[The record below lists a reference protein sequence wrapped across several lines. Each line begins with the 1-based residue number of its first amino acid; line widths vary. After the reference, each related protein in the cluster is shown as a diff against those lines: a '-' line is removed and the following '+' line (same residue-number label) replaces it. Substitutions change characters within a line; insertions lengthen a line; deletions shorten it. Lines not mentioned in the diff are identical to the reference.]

1 MTHLNTRCVHVK
13 TPEAPEGRP
22 LTAPLY
28 QTSGFAFADPAVFA
42 DGMANPDGAPV
53 YSRIGNPT
61 VRALEDTVAELEGGQ
76 AGFATGSGMGAINS
90 VLLTL
95 LSSGDHVI
103 AQRSLYGGTFASF
116 ENLAHRWGIEVS
128 YASGPAEARQA
139 LRPNTKLLYAE
150 TISNPMVEVADL
162 PGMFAVGREAGL
174 INVVDNTFATPLLCR
189 PIEQGADVVVHST
202 TKYLGGHSDVLG
214 GVAVFADADLHR
226 ELWPELVE
234 IGASADPFAA
244 WLTLRGVQTLA
255 LRMRQHCASAQ
266 FIAERLAGHPA
277 VRAVHYPGLPSHPS
291 HELARKLL
299 TGNGGVLTFDL
310 GSRAAGLAFVQAI
323 RVASLGPSL
332 GGVETLVLHPAS
344 TSHRQL
350 TDEQLRAVGIGEGV
364 LRVSIGIED
373 PDDIWADFDQ
383 ALPR

>member
-13 TPEAPEGRP
+13 TPEPPVGRP

-28 QTSGFAFADPAVFA
+28 QTSGFAFADPAVLA

-53 YSRIGNPT
+53 YSRMGNPT

-128 YASGPAEARQA
+128 YVSGPAEARQA

-266 FIAERLAGHPA
+266 FIAERLAEHPA
-277 VRAVHYPGLPSHPS
+277 VRAVHYPGLPSHPG

-323 RVASLGPSL
+323 RLASLGPSL
-332 GGVETLVLHPAS
+332 GGVETLALHPAS

-364 LRVSIGIED
+364 IRVSIGIED
-373 PDDIWADFDQ
+373 PDDIWADLNQ
-383 ALPR
+383 ALPA

>member
-1 MTHLNTRCVHVK
+1 MTHLNTRCVHIK
-13 TPEAPEGRP
+13 TPEVPEGRP

-28 QTSGFAFADPAVFA
+28 QTSGFAFDDPAVVA
-42 DGMANPDGAPV
+42 DGMTNPDGAPV
-53 YSRIGNPT
+53 YSRMGNPT
-61 VRALEDTVAELEGGQ
+61 VRALEDTIAELEGGQ

-90 VLLTL
+90 VLMTL

-128 YASGPAEARQA
+128 YVSGPAEARQA

-150 TISNPMVEVADL
+150 TISNPMVEVGDL

-189 PIEQGADVVVHST
+189 PIEHGADVVVHST

-214 GVAVFADADLHR
+214 GIAVFADAELHR

-266 FIAERLAGHPA
+266 FIAERLAEHPA
-277 VRAVHYPGLPSHPS
+277 VRTVHYPGLPSHPS
-291 HELARKLL
+291 HEQARKLL

-310 GSRAAGLAFVQAI
+310 GSRAAGLTFVQAT
-323 RVASLGPSL
+323 RLASLGPSL

-350 TDEQLRAVGIGEGV
+350 TDEQLREVGIGEGV
-364 LRVSIGIED
+364 IRMSVGIED
-373 PDDIWADFDQ
+373 PDDIWADLGQ
-383 ALPR
+383 ALSR